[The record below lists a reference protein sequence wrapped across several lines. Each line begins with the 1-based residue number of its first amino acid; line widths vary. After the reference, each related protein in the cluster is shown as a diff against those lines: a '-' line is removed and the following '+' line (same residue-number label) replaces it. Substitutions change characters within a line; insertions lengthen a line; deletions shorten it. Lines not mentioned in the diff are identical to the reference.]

1 MKQQLIEERLQRME
15 NNVKMLKHFNE
26 EVKEYDEDLATMIIV
41 RLESLEY
48 NINKIRLFE
57 RSL

>member
-57 RSL
+57 RS

>member
-15 NNVKMLKHFNE
+15 NTVKMLKHFNE
-26 EVKEYDEDLATMIIV
+26 EVKEYDEDLDTMIIV

-57 RSL
+57 RS

>member
-1 MKQQLIEERLQRME
+1 MKKQLIEERLQRME

>member
-1 MKQQLIEERLQRME
+1 MKKQLIEERLQRME
-15 NNVKMLKHFNE
+15 NNIKMLKQFNE

-48 NINKIRLFE
+48 NINKIRLLE
-57 RSL
+57 RS

>member
-15 NNVKMLKHFNE
+15 NTVKMLKHFNE

-57 RSL
+57 RS